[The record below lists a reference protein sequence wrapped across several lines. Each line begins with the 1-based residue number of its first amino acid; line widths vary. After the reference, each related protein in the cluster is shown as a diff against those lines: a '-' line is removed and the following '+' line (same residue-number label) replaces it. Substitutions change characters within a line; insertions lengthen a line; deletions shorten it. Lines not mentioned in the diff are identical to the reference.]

1 MLFNG
6 KNSASLMGFPQHS
19 YSHSQ
24 WMGLLG
30 NSSSS
35 VSAPPNDTLSVP
47 LAADSQQLMP

>member
-1 MLFNG
+1 
-6 KNSASLMGFPQHS
+6 MGFPQHS

-35 VSAPPNDTLSVP
+35 VSASPDDNLSVP
-47 LAADSQQLMP
+47 LAAYSQQLTLWLEQDTEDHEW